1 VPVAKQLAAV
11 PDLDKRLAD
20 LEKALNSVPDQKST
34 TATTAR
40 YILEAIK
47 EARQD
52 PGAFDPRTAPPNA
65 TPSERDANA
74 SKRGPGAAPR
84 RAVEPHTPPK
94 ISDYVATIGGLT
106 MDFDAALTRAT
117 RLAAEIKAG
126 RDPLKGATGDLHLA
140 YRSDLDGMLL
150 PYRIYIPTTYKR
162 SQKYPLIMFLHGAGC
177 DENTFMNSGVL
188 QRAAERHGYI
198 VASVNGR
205 GPLSG
210 YCKENGA
217 EKDVFDVM
225 GLMQK
230 YYSVDAESIFL
241 TGHSMGGVGTW
252 RIGLDYRDRFAALAP
267 MAGTRL
273 SVDLD
278 AKLPSG
284 RRIPILRAC
293 QKINRTS

>member
-1 VPVAKQLAAV
+1 
-11 PDLDKRLAD
+11 
-20 LEKALNSVPDQKST
+20 
-34 TATTAR
+34 
-40 YILEAIK
+40 
-47 EARQD
+47 
-52 PGAFDPRTAPPNA
+52 
-65 TPSERDANA
+65 
-74 SKRGPGAAPR
+74 
-84 RAVEPHTPPK
+84 
-94 ISDYVATIGGLT
+94 

-117 RLAAEIKAG
+117 RLAAELKAG

-150 PYRIYIPTTYKR
+150 PYRIYVPTTYNK

-210 YCKENGA
+210 YRKENGA

-273 SVDLD
+273 SADLD
-278 AKLPSG
+278 ARLPSG
-284 RRIPILRAC
+284 RRIPILITCGGLDTTLPPPAAIEMYK
-293 QKINRTS
+293 KIKDLGYPTKVVEYPEDDHHAVFASSIPEVFAWFDAYRKK